1 VTRSDVGFRSERG
14 PVLLAIMLSN
24 LLIAIDIAVLSTA
37 VPTVVA
43 DIGGFEAFPWLFTT
57 YLLAQAVTVPV
68 YSKLADMFGRKP
80 ILLFGIGVFLLGS
93 ILCAI
98 APSMLFLIV
107 FRAVQGLGAG
117 AISPMVLTIP
127 GDIYSIEERARVQG
141 YLSSVWAIAA
151 VTGPTV
157 GGLFAQ
163 FVDWRWIFWI
173 NVPLCLLAAFLIW
186 RNLREDFARR
196 EHRIDVAGAT
206 LLTLGLTALLLGV
219 LEGGVA
225 WEWTS
230 PVSLAV
236 FAVAAVLLV
245 AFVLVERRAAEPV
258 LPVRVLTRR
267 AVLSAT
273 LTAGFIG
280 VALIGLNTYLP
291 TYLQRSL
298 DIAPV
303 FAGLTL
309 AALAIGW
316 PLASTLSG
324 RFYLRFGFRAT
335 CLTGTAVTT
344 IAATALALSG
354 PTPDLVLV
362 PVLCFTIG
370 LGLGFT
376 FAPMLISAQ
385 SSVPWQER
393 GVATGA
399 IMFLRNA
406 GSAVGA
412 AVAGAIANA
421 VVGARGGDPDDPA
434 TIIAAATA
442 VFVLVAVA
450 AAITILTVSFQPAS
464 RGEAPSG
471 AAPQPAG

>member
-1 VTRSDVGFRSERG
+1 MTRSDVGFRSERG
-14 PVLLAIMLSN
+14 PVLLAIIVAN

-37 VPTVVA
+37 VPSVVA

-93 ILCAI
+93 ILCAL
-98 APSMLFLIV
+98 APSMLLLIV
-107 FRAVQGLGAG
+107 FRVVQGLGAG
-117 AISPMVLTIP
+117 AISPMVLIIP

-151 VTGPTV
+151 VLGPTI
-157 GGLFAQ
+157 GGLFSQ
-163 FVDWRWIFWI
+163 YVDWRWIFWV

-186 RNLREDFARR
+186 RNLRENLQRR

-206 LLTLGLTALLLGV
+206 LLTLGLTALLLGI

-225 WEWTS
+225 WEWLS
-230 PVSLAV
+230 VPSVALFGAAV
-236 FAVAAVLLV
+236 VLLV
-245 AFVLVERRAAEPV
+245 AFVVVERRATEPV
-258 LPVRVLTRR
+258 LPVRVLTTRV
-267 AVLSAT
+267 VLSAS

-280 VALIGLNTYLP
+280 IALIGLNTYLP
-291 TYLQRSL
+291 TYLQHSL
-298 DIAPV
+298 GVAPIV
-303 FAGLTL
+303 AGLTL

-324 RFYLRFGFRAT
+324 RFYMRFGFRAT
-335 CLTGTAVTT
+335 CLTGTIVTT
-344 IAATALALSG
+344 LAATALALAG
-354 PTPDLVLV
+354 PTPMLPLVA
-362 PVLCFTIG
+362 VLCFTIG

-376 FAPMLISAQ
+376 FAPMLIAAQ

-393 GVATGA
+393 GVVTGS
-399 IMFLRNA
+399 IMFLRNG
-406 GSAVGA
+406 GSAIGA
-412 AVAGAIANA
+412 AIAGAIANA
-421 VVGARGGDPDDPA
+421 VVAANGGDATEPS

-442 VFVLVAVA
+442 VFIVVAGA
-450 AAITILTVSFQPAS
+450 AAITILTIALQPAS
-464 RGEAPSG
+464 RGGAPTDGTS
-471 AAPQPAG
+471 PTSR